1 MQRNII
7 EPHITKPIAWAMGI
21 EAGPDDYHVRC
32 TSSPA
37 HTIVYVGTKSRMVE
51 LSLTHYSPAVR
62 KTVLFKARA
71 RDGVLIRTVWDHTTN
86 EVTRSQKRIDVGE
99 WGYFVPFGLGC
110 VRLSYKRDPDEKD
123 VVINP
128 DVVRER
134 LRRARQMVTA
144 ILQR

>member
-1 MQRNII
+1 
-7 EPHITKPIAWAMGI
+7 
-21 EAGPDDYHVRC
+21 
-32 TSSPA
+32 
-37 HTIVYVGTKSRMVE
+37 MVE
-51 LSLTHYSPAVR
+51 LSLTHYPPAVR

-99 WGYFVPFGLGC
+99 WGYFVAFGLGC